1 MVKSPVPNLKSFLSV
16 WTICPVLG
24 ILTDFVLLERADNIV
39 ISSMVQLELT
49 RVELV
54 TYSPIL
60 NVPVALPP

>member
-1 MVKSPVPNLKSFLSV
+1 M
-16 WTICPVLG
+16 LG
-24 ILTDFVLLERADNIV
+24 ILIDFVLSERADNIV
-39 ISSMVQLELT
+39 ISSMVQLALT